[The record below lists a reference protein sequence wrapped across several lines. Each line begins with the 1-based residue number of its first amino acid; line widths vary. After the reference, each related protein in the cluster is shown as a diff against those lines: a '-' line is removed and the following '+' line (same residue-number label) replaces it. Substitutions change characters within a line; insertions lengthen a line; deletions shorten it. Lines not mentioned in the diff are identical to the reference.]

1 MVSAIIVAAGIGQR
15 MNERLRKQYLLLKER
30 PILDFTLAA
39 ISSCKKI
46 DRILLVVAEEDF
58 DFCRQ
63 NISGSSAYAEKPQL
77 VAGGASRQESVYN
90 GLKAIEDSAEL
101 VVIHDGVRPFV
112 RPEQVEACIDTAEEY
127 GACVLGIPVHDTLKS
142 VKPPG
147 QIEKTVARDTIWL
160 SQTPQAF
167 RFELIKKAHD
177 NAIKD
182 RYTGSD
188 DASLVERL
196 GETVRVI
203 LGSKYNIKITNKE
216 DLLIAQALLNDEL
229 V

>member
-1 MVSAIIVAAGIGQR
+1 MDDS
-15 MNERLRKQYLLLKER
+15 LKKQYILLKGR

-39 ISSCKKI
+39 ISSCKRI
-46 DRILLVVAEEDF
+46 DRIFLVVPEEDF
-58 DFCRQ
+58 DFCHR
-63 NISGSSAYAEKPQL
+63 NIPGVSAYIDKLQL
-77 VAGGASRQESVYN
+77 VAGGTTRQESVYN
-90 GLKAIEDSAEL
+90 GLRAIKDSEGL

-112 RPEQVEACIDTAEEY
+112 RPEQVEACIESAGKY
-127 GACVLGIPVHDTLKS
+127 GSCILGIPAHDTLKS
-142 VKPPG
+142 VKASG

-167 RFELIKKAHD
+167 RLELIKKAHD

-182 RYTGSD
+182 RYAGSD

-196 GETVRVI
+196 GEKVKII
-203 LGSKYNIKITNKE
+203 LGSKYNIKITTKE
-216 DLLIAQALLNDEL
+216 DLLIAQALINYEL